1 MRKIIIDTDP
11 GTDDA
16 IAIIAASKQKDFEIL
31 GITTVAGN
39 KGLETT
45 TRNALGL
52 VKLCNIDCKV
62 YKGADTSMQPREFRS
77 EDDSCHGING
87 MGGVDLDYDLK
98 DLGDEHAVDFI
109 LNTVKN
115 NPYEVELLVIGPVTN
130 IALAIEK
137 DLETMKKVKAI
148 YSMGGGV
155 NSGNMDPVT
164 EFNYWFD
171 GKATKMMFD
180 LGEHVEL
187 HMVGLNVTHPSY
199 FSPNDLWFLRLEG
212 GELGKFIFDV
222 EINTLEDL
230 GFLESGV
237 VGNTIHDLLTV
248 MYMMDHSILETV
260 HTHVEVTTED
270 FIGQTVVGDF
280 IFGRDVVK
288 NATVGMKVHARK
300 YKENFVD
307 LVFGEE
313 IGLLYKKHVK
323 S

>member
-16 IAIIAASKQKDFEIL
+16 VAIIAASKQPDFNIL

-39 KGLETT
+39 KGIETT

-52 VKLCNIDCKV
+52 VKMCNIPCKV
-62 YKGADTSMQPREFRS
+62 YRGAEVSLQDQAFRS
-77 EDDSCHGING
+77 EDDSCHGANG
-87 MGGVDLDYDLK
+87 MGGVDIPYDMN
-98 DLGDEHAVDFI
+98 DLAEQHAVDFI
-109 LNTVKN
+109 LEQVRE

-130 IALAIEK
+130 IALAIQK

-155 NSGNMDPVT
+155 ATGNMNPVA

-171 GKATKMMFD
+171 GIGTKTMFD
-180 LGEHVEL
+180 LGEFVDI
-187 HMVGLNVTHPSY
+187 HMVGLNVTHPS
-199 FSPNDLWFLRLEG
+199 FLSPNDFWFIKLEG
-212 GELGKFIFDV
+212 GELGQFIFDI
-222 EINTLEDL
+222 EMNTMEDL

-237 VGNTIHDLLTV
+237 IGNTIHDLLTV
-248 MYMMDHSILETV
+248 MYMMDHSILKTI
-260 HTHVEVTTED
+260 HTTVEVATEE
-270 FIGQTVVGDF
+270 FIGQTVVDTLGLNTDSKPNAYVG
-280 IFGRDVVK
+280 IDVDI
-288 NATVGMKVHARK
+288 RK
-300 YKENFVD
+300 YKESFID

-313 IGLLYKKHVK
+313 IGLLYKNHVK